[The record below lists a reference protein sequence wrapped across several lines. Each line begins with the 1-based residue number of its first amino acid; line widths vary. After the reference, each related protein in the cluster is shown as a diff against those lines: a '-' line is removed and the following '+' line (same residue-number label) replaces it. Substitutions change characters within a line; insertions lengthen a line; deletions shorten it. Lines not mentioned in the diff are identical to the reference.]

1 MSRMPNHIKIHIS
14 NDKYGHHG
22 DGVNDE
28 FDDPVTSWPDY
39 RGWKML
45 KYLEKKDKDDK
56 EFWDWW
62 DSLSDQEK
70 EQEIGK

>member
-1 MSRMPNHIKIHIS
+1 LKTEIYIS

-22 DGVNDE
+22 NGTMRN
-28 FDDPVTSWPDY
+28 
-39 RGWKML
+39 M
-45 KYLEKKDKDDK
+45 KDKRDK

-62 DSLSDQEK
+62 DSLTDYEK

>member
-1 MSRMPNHIKIHIS
+1 MSRMPDHIKIYIS

-22 DGVNDE
+22 NG
-28 FDDPVTSWPDY
+28 S
-39 RGWKML
+39 R
-45 KYLEKKDKDDK
+45 DKRDK

>member
-1 MSRMPNHIKIHIS
+1 MNRMPDHIKIYIS

-22 DGVNDE
+22 NGL
-28 FDDPVTSWPDY
+28 
-39 RGWKML
+39 R
-45 KYLEKKDKDDK
+45 DKRDK

-62 DSLSDQEK
+62 DSLTDYEK